1 MSTQTKPISFLCSLK
16 KWEARGKHHVLYVAV
31 NWNYPKALPV
41 AQCVCSLGW
50 NQTTGRA
57 RSFWP
62 RGRNTGRLQNHSLS
76 NSLTH
81 MHGHRHTHTACA
93 PWGQRDKGWQ
103 EEGMYPSLPV
113 SDNMGLHPALHDW
126 IQITISILCPL
137 SCPPNYIPNIPQ
149 NLNVVA

>member
-1 MSTQTKPISFLCSLK
+1 MGSPRKASCTVCSCKLKLSQSFACSSVCVLTGVKPNYWESPFFLAKREKHRETTKPQSI
-16 KWEARGKHHVLYVAV
+16 
-31 NWNYPKALPV
+31 
-41 AQCVCSLGW
+41 Q
-50 NQTTGRA
+50 
-57 RSFWP
+57 
-62 RGRNTGRLQNHSLS
+62 LS
-76 NSLTH
+76 NTYAGTQAYAHCLRS
-81 MHGHRHTHTACA
+81 MRE
-93 PWGQRDKGWQ
+93 QRDKGWL